1 MTVAGDRL
9 AFLSGAGPVTAGDRL
24 VAIGSGVSAGERLVN
39 RSSLAVATAGQHL
52 MSDFPAAAGA
62 EPPLGLFMVNMG
74 RLMLRI
80 GSSTAAPGEVA
91 MAMETDEA
99 MPVSVGAAMAIG
111 GALEADTATAM
122 TGILAVAISQASE
135 TDAATALA
143 GATALAVGQASELDS
158 AVAVTGAVATALG
171 QAAETDTAQA
181 MSYSPYTGDI
191 LLHCVFEGAD
201 ADTSWPDLSP
211 YARTLTGGATL
222 QLSDA
227 QSKWGTTSLR
237 WLNRTPTSA
246 VVTGAEFGLTAN
258 EPFTVAMWVYRV
270 GTRNFVAACHFFRWL
285 MDETWDDLWNYS
297 DAALVQ
303 YNNQNFGDEMTP
315 AAYTSNEWTHFE
327 CGFDGTTM
335 RVFVGGNVAASIS
348 RTNAAET
355 SGTFTIGGVEAP
367 SSAPDGMTD
376 VFMGEIFVIRGQCL
390 HTAAFTPPT
399 TAYQ

>member
-1 MTVAGDRL
+1 MT
-9 AFLSGAGPVTAGDRL
+9 TAGDRL
-24 VAIGSGVSAGERLVN
+24 VFLSGSGPVTASERLVAIGVGAAAGERLVA

-52 MSDFPAAAGA
+52 MSDFPLAAAA

-74 RLMLRI
+74 RLLLRT
-80 GSSTAAPGEVA
+80 GSSAPGSAVDVGMAAETDEALALLAPATVEIGPAAETDLAQA
-91 MAMETDEA
+91 MAAATSTGIGQAMETDEA
-99 MPVSVGAAMAIG
+99 GSV
-111 GALEADTATAM
+111 T
-122 TGILAVAISQASE
+122 
-135 TDAATALA
+135 
-143 GATALAVGQASELDS
+143 
-158 AVAVTGAVATALG
+158 
-171 QAAETDTAQA
+171 
-181 MSYSPYTGDI
+181 YNPYTGDI

-246 VVTGAEFGLTAN
+246 IVTGPEFGMGDS

-270 GTRNFVAACHFFRWL
+270 GTRNFVTACHFFRWL
-285 MDETWDDLWNYS
+285 MDDTWDDLWNYS

-303 YNNQNFGDEMTP
+303 YNNQGFGEEMTP
-315 AAYTSNEWTHFE
+315 AAYASNEWVHLE
-327 CGFDGTTM
+327 ASFDGTTM
-335 RVFVGGNVAASIS
+335 RIFVNGSVAASVS

-355 SGTFTIGGVEAP
+355 TGTFTIGGIETP
-367 SSAPDGMTD
+367 SAAPDGMTD

-390 HTAAFTPPT
+390 NTAAFTPPT